1 MEDDIVEDAITIE
14 DCKNMSWKDF
24 EVHVG
29 KLYEKM
35 GYEVEKTSG
44 GGDHGCDLVMSKN
57 GRKTVVDA
65 KHWESDVHSKVVGQV
80 LRAISYYDANDGIII
95 GISHFTKWA
104 IEEAEKTQIELVDRD
119 RLEDLLYEYPITRVK
134 NSQSISD
141 ITIDDIYEE
150 KADYTVI
157 IRELV
162 QTYVC

>member
-44 GGDHGCDLVMSKN
+44 GGDHGCDLVLSKN

-65 KHWESDVHSKVVGQV
+65 KHWKSDMHSKVVGQV
-80 LRAISYYDANDGIII
+80 LRAISYYDANNGIII
-95 GISHFTKWA
+95 GISHFTKGV
-104 IEEAEKTQIELVDRD
+104 IEEAEKLCDRISIIDKGRLVMAETKVKIMNRFKKTK
-119 RLEDLLYEYPITRVK
+119 LEDIFIKLTK
-134 NSQSISD
+134 
-141 ITIDDIYEE
+141 T
-150 KADYTVI
+150 
-157 IRELV
+157 
-162 QTYVC
+162 